1 MESKQMKAAGSV
13 WNRLSTR
20 ERRLAFLTG
29 TVICGFLAFAV
40 VRTGT
45 LAIREM
51 DNEIGRLQDDIINCA
66 NQMARREA
74 VEAQYAKVAA
84 QHSSAWSEPEIHDR
98 LRQEI
103 YRLAKRVPPALDA
116 RGIAADSPDNT
127 DNLVEIPSLGK
138 GEMAEGGAGYRQY
151 RIPLRI
157 PAVGIKPIIDFLERL
172 QQSPQ
177 SLRVDKLELYRMPE
191 SDQVAASVVITRTIA
206 DGTTAGV
213 SGGSADAKAAGAEQ
227 KQNPAGPGAAE
238 GGAAEGRIPLSASDW
253 ITQGCRAALVEAAG
267 AKPYL
272 EIRADE
278 PNATAELD
286 RRMTGDAAYE
296 AVLEISATGNAEV
309 GMGMEGDK
317 KLFPDSVPLKGDGAK
332 YRYQVQFGV
341 PGDGAKN
348 KVACPRLVMA
358 EKGTMVQVHNI
369 LLRKMVE

>member
-1 MESKQMKAAGSV
+1 MGNEPMKSAGNF
-13 WNRLSTR
+13 WGRLSLR
-20 ERRLAFLTG
+20 ERRLATLTG
-29 TVICGFLAFAV
+29 AVIGGFLLFSV
-40 VRTGT
+40 VRTAT
-45 LAIREM
+45 SSLREM

-74 VEAQYAKVAA
+74 VEEQYAKVAA

-116 RGIAADSPDNT
+116 RGVAVDSPEVA

-157 PAVGIKPIIDFLERL
+157 PAVGIAPIINFLERL

-206 DGTTAGV
+206 DGTAGT
-213 SGGSADAKAAGAEQ
+213 SEASAGGRIAGADGE
-227 KQNPAGPGAAE
+227 QNPSAGTDGERSA
-238 GGAAEGRIPLSASDW
+238 GTGRIPLSASDW
-253 ITQGCRAALVEAAG
+253 SMEGCRAELVEVAG

-272 EIRADE
+272 EIRADTA
-278 PNATAELD
+278 NATAELG
-286 RRMTGDAAYE
+286 RRMPGAAAYE
-296 AVLEISATGNAEV
+296 AILEISSNGKAEL
-309 GMGMEGDK
+309 GMAMAGDK
-317 KLFPDSVPLKGDGAK
+317 KVFPDSVSLKGDGAK

-341 PGDGAKN
+341 PGDGAKG
-348 KVACPRLVMA
+348 KVACPRLLLA
-358 EKGTMVQVHNI
+358 EKGTVVQIHNI